1 MHHYVCVGMGELSD
15 KPGVCKTEECPRL
28 GFPLAEC
35 DCTDGQ
41 HQSALPPDYERDDSI
56 KDPHKKEKT

>member
-1 MHHYVCVGMGELSD
+1 MGELSD